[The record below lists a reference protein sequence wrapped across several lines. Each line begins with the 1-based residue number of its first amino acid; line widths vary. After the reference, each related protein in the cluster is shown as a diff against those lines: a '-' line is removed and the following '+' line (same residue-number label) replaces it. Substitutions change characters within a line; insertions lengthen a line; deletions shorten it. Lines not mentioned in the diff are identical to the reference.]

1 MSHTALH
8 SGHMTQL
15 YDSYVRSR
23 TLANWKFWIV
33 SFLFTVTLI
42 VFLYQISWYLVI
54 FGWAVTDPSYNKTRS
69 SATAN
74 RFFNVPVSMRESRP
88 PPAI

>member
-33 SFLFTVTLI
+33 SFSVYCDTNSISISDKLVPGHFLSGLLQTLATTKQEAQ
-42 VFLYQISWYLVI
+42 LLL
-54 FGWAVTDPSYNKTRS
+54 TDFPM
-69 SATAN
+69 
-74 RFFNVPVSMRESRP
+74 FPFP
-88 PPAI
+88 